1 MKKLFLVLL
10 CAGLFVACGN
20 KNKEVEQ
27 VADTIPAAQ
36 EVVEEPVVEEPEV
49 AEVPAEQP
57 KPAAKPAAK
66 KPATK
71 PAAKTE
77 EPKQTLGAHAKQ
89 AGENIGHA
97 AIEKVEQK
105 ATNDINNG
113 TTPTKKR
120 R

>member
-1 MKKLFLVLL
+1 MKKIFLALL

-27 VADTIPAAQ
+27 VADTIPAQ

-49 AEVPAEQP
+49 AEAPAEQP
-57 KPAAKPAAK
+57 QPAAKPAAK
-66 KPATK
+66 K

-105 ATNDINNG
+105 ATSDINNG